1 MRREYRKICW
11 SVGVLEKAILRWR
24 RKRRGLCGLKI
35 DLNEPADDQ
44 RSDSDTEEDFYRAS
58 RKQAEERV
66 EKAVVR
72 VQAMFR
78 SKQAQ
83 QEYRRMKLAHTQAQ
97 VCRLLTPF
105 SLTFLRACN
114 YLSSKACLY
123 P

>member
-1 MRREYRKICW
+1 MIQAIFRGFQVRREYRKITW

-24 RKRRGLCGLKI
+24 RKRRGFCGLKVEI
-35 DLNEPADDQ
+35 KEPNDDQ
-44 RSDSDTEEDFYRAS
+44 KRESDTEEDFYRAS

-72 VQAMFR
+72 VQSMFR

-97 VCRLLTPF
+97 VRTLLSP
-105 SLTFLRACN
+105 
-114 YLSSKACLY
+114 LSDFNIC
-123 P
+123 